1 MEDDEETDLSVKAK
15 APKFSFQ
22 NITDFEKFTEGMD
35 DVGSSELEDEDDAS
49 MEDGS
54 GGEEDGSGGEEDGS
68 ETHDNI
74 KETKDSEDD
83 GGMMTFSKGQE
94 AEEVEKGKAVRNQLG
109 LCMFALY
116 FDKTFTLLTL

>member
-1 MEDDEETDLSVKAK
+1 MEDDKETDLSVKAK

-54 GGEEDGSGGEEDGS
+54 DGEEDGS

-116 FDKTFTLLTL
+116 FDRTFTLLTL

>member
-1 MEDDEETDLSVKAK
+1 MEDDEETDLSAKAK

-35 DVGSSELEDEDDAS
+35 DVGSSEGEDEDDAS
-49 MEDGS
+49 MEEGS
-54 GGEEDGSGGEEDGS
+54 DEEEYGS
-68 ETHDNI
+68 ENHDDV
-74 KETKDSEDD
+74 KETKDGEGD

-94 AEEVEKGKAVRNQLG
+94 AEEVEKGKAVKNQLG

-116 FDKTFTLLTL
+116 FDETFTLLTV